1 MCERFLLMGAE
12 AAFAARF
19 GIFGMAK
26 YYCRFFDEHNQLVRA
41 ERMVALDDTSAVANA
56 RAAVD
61 APVKR
66 FEVWRNVNF
75 IHEEKLTIQPDQ
87 ESR

>member
-1 MCERFLLMGAE
+1 MGAE
-12 AAFAARF
+12 AAFASRLR
-19 GIFGMAK
+19 IFGVAK
-26 YYCRFFDEHNQLVRA
+26 YWCRFFDEHNQLVRA
-41 ERMVALDDTSAVANA
+41 ERMVALDDTRAVANA
-56 RAAVD
+56 RMAAA

-75 IHEEKLTIQPDQ
+75 IHEEALAPQPDQ